1 MFQPISVV
9 HLYVFLGRAP
19 VVLLHS
25 LIIDVPTLLDA
36 PIYVIVTRNE
46 VGAKPGVDV
55 KVVRGAEQVVE
66 AYMA

>member
-1 MFQPISVV
+1 VEWLAKYS
-9 HLYVFLGRAP
+9 YYW

-25 LIIDVPTLLDA
+25 LIIDVPTSLDA

-46 VGAKPGVDV
+46 VGAKPGVEV
-55 KVVRGAEQVVE
+55 KVVIGAEQVVE

>member
-1 MFQPISVV
+1 
-9 HLYVFLGRAP
+9 